1 MAYIGKA
8 PGFAIRGRYIYTA
21 SASQTSFSGVDDNG
35 ETLAYQDGKY
45 TDVYLNGVLLV
56 GGGTDYTANTGTS
69 IVLASGATASD
80 LVEIIAYDI
89 FSLGDLSDYTNT
101 LKLGFTQA
109 DGTAVTIPLATG
121 QKIPFTKADGS
132 SSNFNLT
139 N

>member
-21 SASQTSFSGVDDNG
+21 TASQTSFSGVDDNG

-56 GGGTDYTANTGTS
+56 GGTDYAASTGTS
-69 IVLASGATASD
+69 IVLTTGATAAD

-109 DGTAVTIPLATG
+109 DGTAVTIPLTTG

-132 SSNFNLT
+132 SSNFYLT